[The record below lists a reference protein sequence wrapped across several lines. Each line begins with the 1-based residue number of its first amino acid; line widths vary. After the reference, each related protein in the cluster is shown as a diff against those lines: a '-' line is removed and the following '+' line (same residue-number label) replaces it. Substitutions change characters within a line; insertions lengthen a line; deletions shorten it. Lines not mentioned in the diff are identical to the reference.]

1 MQKFVLKPLV
11 TENIE
16 SELEKIGFDIAYR
29 TKASEKYKYKT
40 FKKFD
45 LTLPQA
51 NILKQTALSYGAD
64 CGVHRDVLTS
74 SVEKTDVI
82 LGGSYSQLKKICE
95 RLKQQ
100 PFSMKILAE
109 EILTQLQFQNRK
121 TKLVI

>member
-40 FKKFD
+40 FKIFD

-51 NILKQTALSYGAD
+51 NILKQTALSLFSFGTWELITL
-64 CGVHRDVLTS
+64 CRNS
-74 SVEKTDVI
+74 
-82 LGGSYSQLKKICE
+82 
-95 RLKQQ
+95 RL
-100 PFSMKILAE
+100 L
-109 EILTQLQFQNRK
+109 
-121 TKLVI
+121 